1 MNASPLSDPAI
12 ALAPENLRQPS
23 RGRFDS
29 FFCPFR
35 LQEMEELMHQG
46 VQSLALALPWVDLDD
61 PDALVGKSEGL
72 LPTQLALDD
81 ADAHRNDIAISHGLG
96 SDTSQEA

>member
-1 MNASPLSDPAI
+1 MNASPLSDPSI
-12 ALAPENLRQPS
+12 PLSPQNPRQPS
-23 RGRFDS
+23 RGRFDA
-29 FFCPFR
+29 FFAPFR
-35 LQEMEELMHQG
+35 LEQMEQLMDNG
-46 VQSLALALPWVDLDD
+46 VESLALALPWIDLDD

-72 LPTQLALDD
+72 LPPQLALDN